1 MQKDKSL
8 STVDTFLQKAKK
20 WQAEMEA
27 LRTIVLEMPLTETL
41 KWYQPCYTYDDSN
54 VVIIGGF
61 KEYCVLSFFKGVL
74 LKDLKRIMV
83 QPTENMQAVR
93 QLRFTNVAEIKQLEP
108 TIKAYILEAIN
119 IEKAGLK
126 VNMKKS
132 REYAIPGELEAVFS
146 KKPDVKT
153 AFLALTPG
161 RQRAYVLFFSAA
173 KQSSTRVSRIEKS
186 IPQILEGKGLN
197 D

>member
-74 LKDLKRIMV
+74 LKDPKRIMV

-132 REYAIPGELEAVFS
+132 REYTIPGELEAVFS

-161 RQRAYVLFFSAA
+161 RQRAYILFFSAA